1 MSEGWP
7 RFLVSEI
14 TLSVK
19 RGRAPIYT
27 DDPSEMSVLN
37 QKCVRGGE
45 VEWTNAR
52 LTDSQSKLP
61 PETSIVA
68 IGDILVNSTG
78 KGTLGRTGFVRDVPR
93 PTTVDSHVAVVRP
106 DDTTVV
112 PAFLAHWFRSMEDEL
127 VASATGTT
135 QQTELPVA
143 AISSLRVPV
152 PPHDEQRRIV
162 ATLDEALGGIGELKR
177 NRQAKIEAFDDV
189 KASMLT
195 ELLQPNP
202 GTAVS
207 ERWPTAPLGDLV
219 DVLDS
224 KRVPIT
230 KKDRKPGPIPYYGAT
245 GVLDWVEGYIFDE
258 PLVLVGEDGAKWE
271 SGEGTAFQIGGKSWV
286 NNHAHAIRPKRDL
299 LLDDWLVYILVGMD
313 LTPWTSGLTVP
324 KLNQGNLRQIPIP
337 LPPLDEQ
344 RRIVATLDEA
354 ALAADSG
361 KAAATEE
368 LELAD
373 AMASSLMTDLL
384 TAA

>member
-1 MSEGWP
+1 MSGAWA
-7 RFLVSEI
+7 
-14 TLSVK
+14 T
-19 RGRAPIYT
+19 
-27 DDPSEMSVLN
+27 
-37 QKCVRGGE
+37 
-45 VEWTNAR
+45 
-52 LTDSQSKLP
+52 
-61 PETSIVA
+61 VA
-68 IGDILVNSTG
+68 LGDICHVYQPQTLALKELREGPFPVYGANGQIGTHCDFNHEHPELV
-78 KGTLGRTGFVRDVPR
+78 LGCRGSCGSIWVTPPKCWINGN
-93 PTTVDSHVAVVRP
+93 AMVVRP
-106 DDTTVV
+106 DET
-112 PAFLAHWFRSMEDEL
+112 L
-127 VASATGTT
+127 VSKDYLRHVLSGGIDIS
-135 QQTELPVA
+135 A
-143 AISSLRVPV
+143 AISGAAQPQITRKSLTPLMIPL
-152 PPHDEQRRIV
+152 PPLDEQRRIV
-162 ATLDEALGGIGELKR
+162 ATLDEALGEIGELKR

-258 PLVLVGEDGAKWE
+258 PLVLIGEDGAKWE

-373 AMASSLMTDLL
+373 AMASSLMTELL